1 LDQNGDR
8 TDRRGPCGFLSPR
21 DLTLISAHGSN
32 DAIQREMRDIK
43 NDLKNR
49 NLRSLLGRVARS
61 YEEIAAEIESGVRR
75 VFDSP

>member
-1 LDQNGDR
+1 MQ
-8 TDRRGPCGFLSPR
+8 
-21 DLTLISAHGSN
+21 SARYYEIE
-32 DAIQREMRDIK
+32 AQTIRREMQEVS

-75 VFDSP
+75 AFDSP